1 MNGLLKMYLGIVAC
15 SLLGVGSIHAQSETD
30 AFSLS
35 RTETDGTARFQA
47 MGGAFAALGGDL
59 SSISQNPAGGA
70 VFHKS
75 EMSMTLDFDNRATT
89 AHWYNQESRQSRSN
103 VKMPQI
109 GYVSSYYDASTGNG
123 FTFAINRNRVI
134 RFDRDF
140 SAETNPEGTLLD
152 YNGVKGIPF
161 SIADYTGLI
170 TPDNLRYDSFYD
182 PQKGGLYD
190 ANASWMTILGY
201 EAGFINPGAGGA
213 GPYVTNFYYP
223 DGSGSKVPFGPK
235 RATLQMQE
243 RGYMHSYDFNFGYNW
258 GDRYYLGA
266 SLKYTSVEKQLVSL
280 YGEDFS
286 YNDYLELYNELMT
299 TGSGFGL
306 SVGTILRPTDGLR
319 IGLAYHSPTWL
330 SLVDRYY
337 ATAKTHYT
345 SLSNDG
351 SHVNK
356 VYQLE
361 GKTPKPK
368 GSNSY
373 SIITPS
379 RFVVGLAYTF
389 GNRGLISVDYDL
401 MPYSWM
407 RIKFPGSTSAS
418 LDNRAIESHYGLQH
432 TVRVGGE
439 VRVLPAL
446 SLRLGGAY
454 STTPM
459 KAGNGLTSFEGSS
472 QAPILV
478 AGTLPHYSIQKV
490 QWLFGGGVGYRFSKS
505 FYMDAALVRTQNDS
519 YVYAFPMLSDR
530 NGDPLKSDVFATP
543 NAIKLSNSNIRA
555 TITFGYKF

>member
-1 MNGLLKMYLGIVAC
+1 MKGLLKMYLGIVAC
-15 SLLGVGSIHAQSETD
+15 SLVGVGSVYAQSETD

-35 RTETDGTARFQA
+35 RTEIDGSARFQA

-70 VFHKS
+70 VFHRS
-75 EMSMTLDFDNRATT
+75 EMSMSFGFSNRATT
-89 AHWYNQESRQSRSN
+89 ASWYNQESKQSLSN
-103 VKMPQI
+103 VKIPQI
-109 GYVSSYYDASTGNG
+109 GFISSYYNPTTGNG
-123 FTFAINRNRVI
+123 FSFGISRNRVVSY
-134 RFDRDF
+134 DRDF
-140 SAETNPEGTLLD
+140 EAETNPKGTLLD

-161 SIADYTGLI
+161 SIADYTAMI
-170 TPDNLRYDSFYD
+170 TPDDLRYDSFYD

-213 GPYVTNFYYP
+213 GPYTTNFYYP

-235 RATLQMQE
+235 RATLRMQE
-243 RGYMHSYDFNFGYNW
+243 RGAVNAYDFNLGYNW
-258 GDRYYLGA
+258 GDRCYLGA
-266 SLKYTSVEKQLVSL
+266 SLKYTSVERQLAST

-286 YNDYLELYNELMT
+286 YDDYLQLYNELAT

-306 SVGTILRPTDGLR
+306 SIGAILRPTDGLR
-319 IGLAYHSPTWL
+319 IGLAFHSPTWL

-337 ATAKTHYT
+337 ATARTRYT
-345 SLSNDG
+345 SLTDDG
-351 SHVNK
+351 KTIKK
-356 VYQLE
+356 VYNFK
-361 GKTPKPK
+361 GKTPK

-373 SIITPS
+373 FVTTPS

-389 GNRGLISVDYDL
+389 GNRALISVDYDL
-401 MPYSWM
+401 MPYSMM
-407 RIKFPGSTSAS
+407 RLKFPGTVSAGS
-418 LDNRAIESHYGLQH
+418 DNRAIESHYGWQH

-439 VRVLPAL
+439 LRILPSL

-459 KAGNGLTSFEGSS
+459 KPGNGLTSFEGSS
-472 QAPILV
+472 QTPMLV
-478 AGTLPHYSIQKV
+478 AGTLPHYTIQKT
-490 QWLFGGGVGYRFSKS
+490 QWIFGGGFGYRFSKA
-505 FYMDAALVRTQNDS
+505 FYIDASLVRAQNNSD
-519 YVYAFPMLSDR
+519 VYAFPALADR
-530 NGDPLKSDVFATP
+530 SGAPLKKDVFATP